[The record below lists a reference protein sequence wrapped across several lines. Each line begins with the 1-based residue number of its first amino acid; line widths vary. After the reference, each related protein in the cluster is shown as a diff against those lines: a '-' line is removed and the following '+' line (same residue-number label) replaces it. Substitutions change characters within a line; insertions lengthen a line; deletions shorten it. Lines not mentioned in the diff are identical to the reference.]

1 MAQKM
6 EMDNYFVL
14 YRLYNYDSH
23 GDSSNVYC
31 GALILAMDDDY
42 LGISP
47 C

>member
-1 MAQKM
+1 M

-14 YRLYNYDSH
+14 CRLGGCDAY